1 MFANQLKT
9 VFLLGLLSTVFVSI
23 GYAFKPEMVGVFF
36 VLSLLMNL
44 GAYFFSDT
52 IVLKMNN
59 ASPVSESEYP
69 SLHRMVGELSQR
81 AGIPTP
87 KIYLIE
93 DAQPNAFATGRN
105 PAHGVVAVTSGIM
118 RILNERE
125 LRGVL
130 AHEIA
135 HIKNRDIL
143 IASVAAALA
152 SAVTY
157 VAHAMQWMAFAGHRD
172 DEESSSPWARLA
184 FMMLAP
190 LAGTLIQLAISRSRE
205 YIADASG
212 AEISGDPN
220 ALADALEKL
229 HMGASRIESHAA
241 PATASL
247 YIVNPFSASQFMA
260 LFSTHPAMEERVR
273 RLRALRSSWGR

>member
-1 MFANQLKT
+1 MNQLKT
-9 VFLLGLLSTVFVSI
+9 VMLLGVLTAVFVSM
-23 GYAFKPEMVGVFF
+23 GYVYKPEMVSVFF
-36 VLSLLMNL
+36 LVSIVMNI

-52 IVLKMNN
+52 LVLKMSR
-59 ASPVSESEYP
+59 AHPLDEGSYP
-69 SLHRMVGELSQR
+69 ALHRMVRELAER
-81 AGIPTP
+81 ASIPVP
-87 KIYLIE
+87 RLYMIE

-105 PAHGVVAVTSGIM
+105 PEHGVVAVTSGIVSL
-118 RILNERE
+118 LNERQ
-125 LRGVL
+125 LRGVI

-143 IASVAAALA
+143 IASLAAALA

-157 VAHAMQWMAFAGHRD
+157 VAHAMQWMAFAGQRD

-184 FMMLAP
+184 FALLAP

-205 YIADASG
+205 YVADATG
-212 AEISGDPN
+212 ASLSGDPH
-220 ALADALEKL
+220 ALADALERL
-229 HMGASRIESHAA
+229 HMGASRIESHAE

-247 YIVNPFSASQFMA
+247 YIVNPFSGSAMMS

-273 RLRALRSSWGR
+273 RLRAMA